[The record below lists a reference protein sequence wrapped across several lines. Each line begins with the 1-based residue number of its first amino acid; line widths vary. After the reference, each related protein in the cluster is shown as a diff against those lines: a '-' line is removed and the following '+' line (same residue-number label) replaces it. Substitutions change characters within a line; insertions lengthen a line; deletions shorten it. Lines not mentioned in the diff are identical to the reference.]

1 MKLRYVTIGMDY
13 RMKAIKGRIYAS
25 HFNYHVYFISYCLS
39 KKVRQLKFETD
50 ETFGEI
56 IIFIG
61 SESTQT
67 EIIKEPYMPYPT
79 LDVHMP
85 FDSERYE
92 NGDRTQRCEYYM
104 ELLRTG
110 LRKAAEVKPIPYE
123 ELMAFADELEANGYV
138 YEWDFRSIL
147 VREYGLRVKFVCR
160 LDTDAFTMNLLAF
173 IKRNPEPV
181 CSGQVV
187 RAMPDAIHFDGI
199 SKKIYVENNRLVL
212 QDKFGDDLLYIDI
225 KSLLDGHLKTEFAS
239 SPYLDD
245 KEASDTFYYL
255 QERFKYDNND
265 FISHT
270 K

>member
-1 MKLRYVTIGMDY
+1 MKLRYIAIGCDDRMDV
-13 RMKAIKGRIYAS
+13 IKGSKYAS
-25 HFNYHVYFISYCLS
+25 HFNYHVYFIDYCLT

-50 ETFGEI
+50 GTFGEI
-56 IIFIG
+56 ILFIG

-138 YEWDFRSIL
+138 YEWDFRSIM
-147 VREYGLRVKFVCR
+147 VREYGLKVKFVCR

-187 RAMPDAIHFDGI
+187 RAMPDAIHFDDI
-199 SKKIYVENNRLVL
+199 SKKICVENNRIVL
-212 QDKFGDDLLYIDI
+212 HNKRDCDLLYIDI
-225 KSLLDGHLKTEFAS
+225 ESLLDGHIKIEFAP

-245 KEASDTFYYL
+245 KKASDTFYSL
-255 QERFKYDNND
+255 QESFKYDNND
-265 FISHT
+265 F

>member
-1 MKLRYVTIGMDY
+1 MKLRHIGLSMDQ
-13 RMKAIKGRIYAS
+13 RMEDFKGIKYAS
-25 HFNYHVYFISYCLS
+25 HFDYHVYFINYCLS
-39 KKVRQLKFETD
+39 KKVRQLRFETD
-50 ETFGEI
+50 GTYMQVYVMV
-56 IIFIG
+56 G
-61 SESTQT
+61 SESTYT
-67 EIIKEPYMPYPT
+67 TIERVPYEGLSVYI
-79 LDVHMP
+79 P

-187 RAMPDAIHFDGI
+187 RAMPHDIHFDDI
-199 SKKIYVENNRLVL
+199 SKKICVENNRIVL
-212 QDKFGDDLLYIDI
+212 HNKRDCDLLYIDI
-225 KSLLDGHLKTEFAS
+225 ESLLDGHIKIEFAP

-245 KEASDTFYYL
+245 KKASDTFYSL
-255 QERFKYDNND
+255 QESFKYDNND
-265 FISHT
+265 F